1 MAKKIFGAPIKRR
14 EDPELLRG
22 DAKFVADIN
31 LPNMLHMAILRSPHG
46 HARIRRIDTAGAA
59 RMPGVVRVITAAD
72 IAGKL
77 MPLPC
82 IWIPGG
88 VESHFPSHPMGLPG
102 AGPVLAIDRVRFI
115 GDPVAVVVAE
125 TRNQAHDALEA
136 IVVDYEVLPA
146 VVLAEEAI
154 KDGAPQL
161 HDEVPNNTNAYWTCG
176 NREATDRSI
185 ASAEVVITQH
195 IHNQRTINSD

>member
-1 MAKKIFGAPIKRR
+1 MSKKIFGAPIKRR

-22 DAKFVADIN
+22 DGKFVAD
-31 LPNMLHMAILRSPHG
+31 LTFPGMLHMAILRSVHG
-46 HARIRRIDTAGAA
+46 HATIKHIDTDEAK

-72 IAGKL
+72 LGRM

-102 AGPVLAIDRVRFI
+102 AGNVLATDKVRFI

-125 TRNQAHDALEA
+125 T
-136 IVVDYEVLPA
+136 
-146 VVLAEEAI
+146 
-154 KDGAPQL
+154 
-161 HDEVPNNTNAYWTCG
+161 
-176 NREATDRSI
+176 
-185 ASAEVVITQH
+185 
-195 IHNQRTINSD
+195 